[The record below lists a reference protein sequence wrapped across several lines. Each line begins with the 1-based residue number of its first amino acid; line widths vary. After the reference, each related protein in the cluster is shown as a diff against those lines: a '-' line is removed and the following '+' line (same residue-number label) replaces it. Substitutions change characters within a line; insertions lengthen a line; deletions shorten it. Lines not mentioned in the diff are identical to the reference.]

1 MREAR
6 QEIERD
12 RDDDRFYEL
21 EKNKLD
27 LERDQHDKEIMQ
39 TNTSTMNE
47 ESKLYFKLMKQQI
60 LARRFGSKQSA

>member
-12 RDDDRFYEL
+12 RKDHDDRFYEL

-27 LERDQHDKEIMQ
+27 MERDQHGKEIMQ
-39 TNTSTMNE
+39 TNTSTMDE
-47 ESKLYFKLMKQQI
+47 ESKLYFQVDET
-60 LARRFGSKQSA
+60 ADFGSPFW

>member
-39 TNTSTMNE
+39 TNTSTMDE

>member
-39 TNTSTMNE
+39 TNTSTMDE

-60 LARRFGSKQSA
+60 LVRRFGSRQSA